1 MRPRTTIFLL
11 ILFIVLS
18 VLVYFLE
25 FKTEQ
30 KEKEE
35 KLIELS
41 SDKITKIS
49 FQKKDEPLVFERDKN
64 NEWKITSPLQV
75 KADQYE
81 VNRLAEDFSVLKIER
96 VVEENPRNLASYQIP
111 SQEITLWSKEKPQP
125 IVLQIGMVNPLDQT
139 LYAKRKDEKRVVLIP
154 SHLKTIIDKSLFDFR
169 EKEIFEFDKE
179 DIGKIAVQGKDFSWL
194 AVKRRNEEWFF
205 ETPVKSLIK
214 KGKIDDLLY
223 TLSNLR
229 AKKFISEQK
238 TAEEIK
244 KHGLSEPDFK
254 ITLTLPL
261 ENKEFSF
268 LLNKQN
274 DTFYV
279 TTTLSPKIIT
289 ADDFILTDL
298 NKRPEELR
306 EKNIAVFYSFEV
318 KKLKLKKEGKEF
330 LLEKDKEDNWNFI
343 QPKKSKADNGKI
355 ENFIRKI
362 EGLETKEFIDPPFEI
377 RQYGLDKPQGEVTIW
392 TEEDN
397 KLRKTTLL
405 IGSENKEKKQVFIKD
420 VRLPYVFLVDS
431 PFLEEFPKEIK
442 DWKEES

>member
-25 FKTEQ
+25 FKTEK